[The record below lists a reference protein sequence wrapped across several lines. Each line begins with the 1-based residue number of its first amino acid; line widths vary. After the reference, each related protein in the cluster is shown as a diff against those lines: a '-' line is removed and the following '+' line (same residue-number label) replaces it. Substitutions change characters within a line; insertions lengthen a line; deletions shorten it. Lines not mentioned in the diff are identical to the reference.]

1 MLRRYPP
8 FFPNQKPFESDDDFF
23 VRTHAMVD
31 LTLAD
36 VDSIIDRRRA
46 WFQAEVEANREEK
59 IAVKYY
65 THDGWSRLPAE
76 GLSSLTPYAE
86 GRTQEINYP
95 LTNQNFAQS
104 GRAENVAALFEG
116 HLRVE
121 TIVSRICLVS
131 DDGSKLFIDDE
142 LWIDH
147 DGIHSTS
154 KKCAGISPGL
164 YKVNVEYFERAGGAL
179 LILEWGGSYP
189 DHVVPARSW
198 ISVCGDT
205 CSYTCTH
212 NTFFVLYFTKPL
224 CRLLLPFVLS
234 IE

>member
-1 MLRRYPP
+1 
-8 FFPNQKPFESDDDFF
+8 
-23 VRTHAMVD
+23 MVD
-31 LTLAD
+31 LTLAE
-36 VDSIIDRRRA
+36 VDSIVDRRRA

-65 THDGWSRLPAE
+65 AHDGWNRLPAA
-76 GLSSLTPYAE
+76 GLGSLAPYAE
-86 GRTQEINYP
+86 GRTHEINYP
-95 LTNQNFAQS
+95 ETNRNFAES
-104 GRAENVAALFEG
+104 GRAGNVAALFEG

-147 DGIHSTS
+147 DGLHGTS

-164 YKVNVEYFERAGGAL
+164 YKVNVEYFENTGGASL
-179 LILEWGGSYP
+179 TLEWGGSYP

-198 ISVCGDT
+198 ISVYGDM

-212 NTFFVLYFTKPL
+212 NTLFVLYFSKPL

-234 IE
+234 VE